1 MEKITQ
7 KQLNKIQEIAD
18 IMDKVDPVL
27 WELEKVLIKY
37 EEIKPLLKI
46 MEDYYSSKQ
55 WFIDKDLSDK
65 WLIDE
70 KINQG
75 ALSED
80 GIWNILT
87 LETWLLE
94 IMKNNAKKLK
104 K

>member
-27 WELEKVLIKY
+27 LELEKVLNKY

-55 WFIDKDLSDK
+55 WFIDKELSDK

-94 IMKNNAKKLK
+94 LMKNNAKKLK

>member
-18 IMDKVDPVL
+18 IMNKVDPVL
-27 WELEKVLIKY
+27 WELEKVLNKY

-55 WFIDKDLSDK
+55 WFVDKDLSDK

>member
-1 MEKITQ
+1 MEKMTQ

-27 WELEKVLIKY
+27 WELEKVLNKY

-55 WFIDKDLSDK
+55 WFIDKELSDR

-94 IMKNNAKKLK
+94 LMKNNAKKLK

>member
-27 WELEKVLIKY
+27 WELEKVLNKY

-55 WFIDKDLSDK
+55 WFIDKELSDK

-94 IMKNNAKKLK
+94 LMKNNAKKLK

>member
-27 WELEKVLIKY
+27 WELEKVLNKY

-55 WFIDKDLSDK
+55 WFIDKELSDK
-65 WLIDE
+65 WLINE

-94 IMKNNAKKLK
+94 LMKNNAKKLK

>member
-1 MEKITQ
+1 MKKITQ

-18 IMDKVDPVL
+18 IMNKIYPVL
-27 WELEKVLIKY
+27 WELENALNKY

-55 WFIDKDLSDK
+55 WFVDKDLSDK
-65 WLIDE
+65 WLIDK

-80 GIWNILT
+80 GIWNILIF
-87 LETWLLE
+87 ETWLLE
-94 IMKNNAKKLK
+94 QMKNNAKKLK

>member
-65 WLIDE
+65 
-70 KINQG
+70 
-75 ALSED
+75 
-80 GIWNILT
+80 
-87 LETWLLE
+87 
-94 IMKNNAKKLK
+94 
-104 K
+104 